1 MHCFRQSGE
10 ETFIIVVNYDCKAL
24 ILSKKMRDLAAST
37 LPNSFSKIRHRLA
50 LELDC
55 SRTAV
60 QIATKICPVNFQH
73 QNY

>member
-1 MHCFRQSGE
+1 MHCFRQSNE
-10 ETFIIVVNYDCKAL
+10 ETVIIVNYDCKAL

-55 SRTAV
+55 SRTAA
-60 QIATKICPVNFQH
+60 QIATKICPVKFQH
-73 QNY
+73 QN